1 MDDLR
6 DTLRHVLWI
15 GGPPDAGKS
24 TVADL
29 LGGKHGL
36 SVYHFDRHEMDHI
49 ARADPVRSP
58 QLYAL
63 RVQLAELDEGVWLEE
78 FWVRRS
84 AQEMTLGT
92 IASWSERVG
101 LAVED
106 ILAMPMDR
114 PLIAEGAGFF
124 PEVILP
130 LLSTPCQAI
139 FLAPSEAFKRASHER
154 RAKSERRDRTSD
166 PERFLRN
173 HIERDLLMAA
183 HYRRAASELGLTLID
198 VDGSRAVEQVA
209 AAVEAHFEPLLA
221 GPRTARE

>member
-6 DTLRHVLWI
+6 DALRHVLWI

-29 LGGKHGL
+29 LGSKHGL
-36 SVYHFDRHEMDHI
+36 PVYHFDRHEMDHI
-49 ARADPVRSP
+49 ARATPARYP
-58 QLYAL
+58 QLHAL
-63 RVQLAELDEGVWLEE
+63 GVQLAELDEQAWLEE

-84 AQEMTLGT
+84 VQEMALGT

-106 ILAMPMDR
+106 ILALPADR

-124 PEVILP
+124 PKAILP
-130 LLSTPCQAI
+130 LLSTARQAV
-139 FLAPSEAFKRASHER
+139 FLAPTEAFKRASHER
-154 RAKSERRDRTSD
+154 RAKSARRDQTSN

-173 HIERDLLMAA
+173 HIERDLLMAE
-183 HYRRAASELGLTLID
+183 HYRRTTRELGLTLID
-198 VDGSRAVEQVA
+198 VDGSRSVAEVTAVI
-209 AAVEAHFEPLLA
+209 EAHFEPLLA
-221 GPRTARE
+221 GLP